1 MTCMPNA
8 YPNAIKAIDT
18 IYKVFSQMYID
29 SKIEGTLNEFICD
42 FLQDENGR
50 FHFLKIASFSTD
62 GIPVCNNDWKLS
74 NKYLDRLK
82 AKQDTIINKQQCN
95 AGFLCPDSGDSKLA
109 KLFEQS
115 CKARDFWI
123 ESTS

>member
-1 MTCMPNA
+1 MPNA
-8 YPNAIKAIDT
+8 HPNAIKAIDT

-42 FLQDENGR
+42 FLQDEYGR
-50 FHFLKIASFSTD
+50 FYFLKIASFSTD

-82 AKQDTIINKQQCN
+82 AKQDTIINKQ
-95 AGFLCPDSGDSKLA
+95 
-109 KLFEQS
+109 
-115 CKARDFWI
+115 
-123 ESTS
+123 